1 MADEP
6 RYIFTLS
13 EFRRV
18 YKGIFTLGMK
28 AEELDIDPA
37 HIDDCCDGWL
47 EANGDDFQ
55 LENRLNRQPI
65 PFSTLEALDTGLGDD
80 IESNKDAG
88 PGFFTPEDPVFR
100 GIQ

>member
-1 MADEP
+1 MNDEP

-37 HIDDCCDGWL
+37 HIDNCCDGWL
-47 EANGDDFQ
+47 EANGDNFQ
-55 LENRLNRQPI
+55 LENEQKGAKEPC
-65 PFSTLEALDTGLGDD
+65 SALEVLDTGLGDD
-80 IESNKDAG
+80 IESDKDAG
-88 PGFFTPEDPVFR
+88 PGFFTPENPVFR
-100 GIQ
+100 DSQ